1 MITVTYKLYNC
12 DYDKKIEKR
21 TFYSMKEVEDWLF
34 EKMTG
39 NLKDAAYFMDPDDD
53 RFRYNPDGSLRLCD
67 SGISVKRNG
76 NRYETW
82 IQMIEKDG
90 KIIYSTGA
98 HTNGI
103 CHWNEEVKQWI
114 RGLREKQLHPQ
125 YNFG

>member
-1 MITVTYKLYNC
+1 MITVTYKLYNH
-12 DYDKKIEKR
+12 DYDKKIEKK

-39 NLKDAAYFMDPDDD
+39 NLKDAAYIMDPDDD

-114 RGLREKQLHPQ
+114 RGLRERQLRPQ